1 MVLTLPLDFSD
12 YVEEIGELP
21 VWCHGQG
28 IRSHWFCTA
37 QMTHGLTWTA
47 IADGWHLSFSKVVC
61 EDFPSWPA
69 EDIQEICRRAE
80 PNILSSLCIC
90 PMHPSL
96 HVSVG
101 TYCCDSQNGKACG
114 DAVHPKAVLIYAPLF
129 CNHKAWSNT
138 MPTKSAL
145 FASLYEYNLRQIF
158 SSCNLP
164 ETSNLEGKL
173 R

>member
-28 IRSHWFCTA
+28 IRSHWFCIA

-101 TYCCDSQNGKACG
+101 TNCCDSQNHKACG

-145 FASLYEYNLRQIF
+145 FASLYEYNLWQIF